1 MKSYT
6 TMKKILSFLT
16 SLTLLSGTPLLAQ
29 LSSQQFQ
36 QPEPDTHVIA
46 WWHWLN
52 GNITRDG
59 ITRDLEAMKAV
70 GINQATFL
78 NVWRDMPD
86 ADVPQKARFNSPE
99 WWGMVRW
106 AMQEATRLDMSLGAA
121 NCDGWSESGGPWITP
136 DLSMKEYVWTKTPL
150 SLSLDKKGRLS
161 LKDKIATY
169 DVALPMPAHKQSY
182 YRDVCVLLYPKSF
195 EGQAID
201 PKDIID
207 VTKYVD
213 ITGTLHL
220 PATFFQTITHNTNFP
235 SSPLGGDRGGLGVL
249 LRFGYTTTG
258 KTNNP
263 ATWEGRGLECDK
275 MDTVA
280 LNVHWANYPQK
291 IVDMAREVNPA
302 VFRYFLVDS
311 WEARLQTWT
320 QHLPQEFQQRRGYS
334 LLPWLPALCDEVI
347 IDSEHTEAFLHDF
360 RHTIGD
366 MVSDYYF
373 KHMADLCHRQG
384 LEMWSEGI
392 YGEKNNPP
400 VDVLKTYEYCDVP
413 MTEFWARVTANDSVF
428 SYNPWPSKT
437 FVYPLH
443 SSLLYHK
450 PIIGS
455 EAYTGYALYSDSPID
470 LKTYG
475 DVAYTEGVN
484 SMMLHSYV
492 HQPTEQRP
500 GMTLGV
506 YGQSFNR
513 HNTWFP
519 EAGTWFDYQA
529 RAQYLL
535 RQGERCADVLVYTG
549 DELPCPQWTPQQS
562 DSLMRGVKFQYI
574 NPDVLLHGR
583 VAAREGQL
591 WLDGK
596 YPFQCLVIRDSLLEL
611 STLRQLAEWADAGIA
626 IYGPKPTRTLSLTNL
641 DQNNRELRLLAERVW
656 SLPNV
661 HPEILDLHQHL
672 RPELHVT
679 DATDLAY
686 IHRRAAEFD
695 VYYLVNRNYTD
706 SLTFTPSLRQDRG
719 WAPLAATLWDPVTGS
734 IQSLPVRQTDAG
746 YLCTEHALTLQPQQS
761 VFLVLSDTQTAGAWA
776 TPAVLPTAPLYKLP
790 LVAKGGVMSFP
801 DDASLAD
808 QPLMA
813 FTSLTESSDPSVRY
827 YSGRVVYSLPLT
839 LERKVLVGSSRIW
852 LRLPQFGS
860 TARVE
865 VNGHTLRT
873 LWIPGDCVELT
884 QWVRQG
890 DNKLQITV
898 TNPWRNRLIGDLHQE
913 RGSAATF
920 TTSPTTIKNDPL
932 PVVRSDARL
941 LPSGLSQT
949 PELIF
954 E

>member
-1 MKSYT
+1 MPR
-6 TMKKILSFLT
+6 
-16 SLTLLSGTPLLAQ
+16 SLLLSLLLALSSPLYAQ
-29 LSSQQFQ
+29 LSADAFVH
-36 QPEPDTHVIA
+36 PTPDTHVIA

-86 ADVPQKARFNSPE
+86 ADVPQKARFNTPE

-106 AMQEATRLDMSLGAA
+106 SMQEANRLGMTLGAA

-136 DLSMKEYVWTKTPL
+136 DLSMKEYTWTKTTISIP
-150 SLSLDKKGRLS
+150 SRKTKN
-161 LKDKIATY
+161 IEAH
-169 DVALPMPAHKQSY
+169 LPQPQAKQDY
-182 YRDVCVLLYPKSF
+182 YRDVCVLLYPLPQA
-195 EGQAID
+195 GQAID
-201 PKDIID
+201 PKNILD
-207 VTKYVD
+207 VTQYVD
-213 ITGTLHL
+213 ITGNLNVPGNIL
-220 PATFFQTITHNTNFP
+220 KSITSNIL
-235 SSPLGGDRGGLGVL
+235 SSPHGGNEEGQDLVL

-291 IVDMAREVNPA
+291 VVDLAREVNPS

-320 QHLPQEFQQRRGYS
+320 RHLPEEFQQRRGYS

-347 IDSEHTEAFLHDF
+347 IDQAHTDAFLHDF

-428 SYNPWPSKT
+428 TYNPWPSKT

-443 SSLLYHK
+443 SSLLYDK

-492 HQPTEQRP
+492 HQSTEQRP

-513 HNTWFP
+513 HNTWFA
-519 EAGTWFDYQA
+519 EAQSWFDYQA
-529 RAQYLL
+529 RAQYLF
-535 RQGERCADVLVYTG
+535 RQGHRCADVLVYTG
-549 DELPCPQWTPQQS
+549 DELPCPQWTPQQA

-583 VAAREGQL
+583 VRAQDGKL
-591 WLDGK
+591 WLDDQ
-596 YPFQCLVIRDSLLEL
+596 YAFQCLVIRDSLLEV

-641 DQNNRELRLLAERVW
+641 DQNDRELRQLTDRVW
-656 SLPNV
+656 QLPNV
-661 HPEILDLHQHL
+661 YSDVMDLHQHL
-672 RPELHVT
+672 RPDILMSEAL
-679 DATDLAY
+679 DLAY
-686 IHRRAAEFD
+686 IHRHAVDFD
-695 VYYLVNRNYTD
+695 LYYFVNRSYSE
-706 SLTFTPSLRQDRG
+706 SLVLNPKLRQDREG
-719 WAPLAATLWDPVTGS
+719 AELQVTLWDPVAGS
-734 IQSLPVRQTDAG
+734 IRPLSLVPSAHE
-746 YLCTEHALTLQPQQS
+746 YLSLGQPITLQPQQS
-761 VFLVLSDTQTAGAWA
+761 LFVVLCDAQTAASVVTSA
-776 TPAVLPTAPLYKLP
+776 AQPIDVLFTKTLSPA
-790 LVAKGGVMSFP
+790 GGTMRFP
-801 DDASLAD
+801 DDTSIVE
-808 QPLMA
+808 QPLTA
-813 FTSLTESSDPSVRY
+813 FVSLTQSADPSIRY
-827 YSGRVVYSLPLT
+827 YSGRVIYTLPLY
-839 LERKVLVGSSRIW
+839 LNRKELVGSSRLW
-852 LRLPQFGS
+852 LQLPQFGS

-873 LWIPGDCVELT
+873 LWIPGDSVELT
-884 QWVRQG
+884 PWVRQG
-890 DNKLQITV
+890 DNQLVITV
-898 TNPWRNRLIGDLHQE
+898 TNPWRNRMIGDLHQQ
-913 RGSAATF
+913 RGVNATF

-932 PVVRSDARL
+932 PVVRRDARL
-941 LPSGLSQT
+941 ISSGLSQA
-949 PELIF
+949 PVLLF

>member
-1 MKSYT
+1 
-6 TMKKILSFLT
+6 MKKVFSFLSVLWLACGT
-16 SLTLLSGTPLLAQ
+16 TLTAQ
-29 LSSQQFQ
+29 ISVEQFQ
-36 QPEPDTHVIA
+36 QPVPDTHVIA

-70 GINQATFL
+70 GIHQATFL

-106 AMQEATRLDMSLGAA
+106 AMQEADRLDMSLGAA

-136 DLSMKEYVWTKTPL
+136 DLSMKEYVWTKTPV
-150 SLSLDKKGRLS
+150 SLPIDKKGRLA
-161 LKDKIATY
+161 LKDKNATF

-182 YRDVCVLLYPKSF
+182 YRDVCVLLYPKQP
-195 EGQAID
+195 EGKAID

-213 ITGTLHL
+213 ITGTLYL
-220 PATFFQTITHNTNFP
+220 PSTIFQTLPHNTNFP
-235 SSPLGGDRGGLGVL
+235 SSPLGGDRGGLEGLVL

-291 IVDMAREVNPA
+291 IVDLAREVNPA

-320 QHLPQEFQQRRGYS
+320 QHLPDEFLQRRGYS

-347 IDSEHTEAFLHDF
+347 IDKEHTEAFLHDF

-428 SYNPWPSKT
+428 TYNPWPSKT

-519 EAGTWFDYQA
+519 EAGSWFDYQA

-535 RQGERCADVLVYTG
+535 RQGDRCADVLVYTG
-549 DELPCPQWTPQQS
+549 EELPCPQWTPQQA

-583 VAAREGQL
+583 VTAREGQL
-591 WLDGK
+591 WLDGQH
-596 YPFQCLVIRDSLLEL
+596 PFQALVLRDSLLEL
-611 STLRQLAEWADAGIA
+611 STLQQLAAWADAGIA

-641 DQNNRELRLLAERVW
+641 DRNNRELRLLADRLW
-656 SLPNV
+656 RLPNV
-661 HPEILDLHQHL
+661 HADIMALHQQL
-672 RPELHVT
+672 RPEVRVD
-679 DATDLAY
+679 DAPDLAY
-686 IHRRAAEFD
+686 IHRRTAGLD
-695 VYYLVNRNYTD
+695 VYYFVNRSYTQP
-706 SLTFTPSLRQDRG
+706 LVLAPELRQDRRG
-719 WAPLAATLWDPVTGS
+719 EELVATLWNPVTGEVLPL
-734 IQSLPVRQTDAG
+734 SLAPEAQG
-746 YLCTEHALTLQPQQS
+746 YLSLSQPLTLQPQQS
-761 VFLVLSDTQTAGAWA
+761 VFVVLSDGAVSGSSND
-776 TPAVLPTAPLYKLP
+776 TRVPAQILHSRPLS
-790 LVAKGGVMSFP
+790 AMGGIVQFP
-801 DDASLAD
+801 DDDALTEQA
-808 QPLMA
+808 LTA
-813 FTSLTESSDPSVRY
+813 FSSLTQSADPSVRY
-827 YSGRVVYSLPLT
+827 YSGRVVYTLPLS
-839 LERKVLVGSSRIW
+839 LSRQELAGASRLW
-852 LRLPQFGS
+852 LRLPAFGS
-860 TARVE
+860 TARIE

-873 LWIPGDCVELT
+873 LWIPGDSVELT
-884 QWVRQG
+884 PWVRQG
-890 DNKLQITV
+890 NNQLVITV
-898 TNPWRNRLIGDLHQE
+898 TNPWRNRLVGDLHQS
-913 RGSAATF
+913 RGAAATF

-932 PVVRSDARL
+932 PVIRPDARL
-941 LPSGLSQT
+941 LPSGLSQA
-949 PELIF
+949 PELLF

>member
-1 MKSYT
+1 
-6 TMKKILSFLT
+6 MKK
-16 SLTLLSGTPLLAQ
+16 TLLLLAFVCLTWGAT
-29 LSSQQFQ
+29 LSAQISAEQFQ
-36 QPEPDTHVIA
+36 QPAPDTHVIA

-59 ITRDLEAMKAV
+59 ITRDLEAMQAV

-86 ADVPQKARFNSPE
+86 ADVPQKARFNTPE

-106 AMQEATRLDMSLGAA
+106 AMQEAHRLGMTLGAA

-136 DLSMKEYVWTKTPL
+136 DLSMKEYVWTKTAVTLP
-150 SLSLDKKGRLS
+150 LDKKGHLVLPNKTATFDVSLS
-161 LKDKIATY
+161 
-169 DVALPMPAHKQSY
+169 MPAHKQSY
-182 YRDVCVLLYPKSF
+182 YRDVCVLLYPKLS
-195 EGQAID
+195 EGQPID
-201 PKDIID
+201 TKDVID

-213 ITGTLHL
+213 LTGTLHL
-220 PATFFQTITHNTNFP
+220 PSNFF
-235 SSPLGGDRGGLGVL
+235 SSSLRGAEGVF

-291 IVDMAREVNPA
+291 IVDLAREIDPA

-320 QHLPQEFQQRRGYS
+320 QHLPEEFQQRRGYS
-334 LLPWLPALCDEVI
+334 LLPWLPALCEEVI
-347 IDSEHTEAFLHDF
+347 IDKEHTEAFLHDF

-392 YGEKNNPP
+392 YGEKSNPP

-428 SYNPWPSKT
+428 TYNPWPSKT

-475 DVAYTEGVN
+475 DVAFTEGVN

-513 HNTWFP
+513 HNPWFSD
-519 EAGTWFDYQA
+519 AGSWFDYQA

-535 RQGERCADVLVYTG
+535 RQGDRCADVLVYTG

-583 VAAREGQL
+583 VLARDGQL
-591 WLDGK
+591 WLDNK
-596 YPFQCLVIRDSLLEL
+596 HPFQCLVIRDSLLEL
-611 STLRQLAEWADAGIA
+611 STLRQLAEWVDAGIR
-626 IYGPKPTRTLSLTNL
+626 IYGPKPTRTLSLNRF
-641 DQNNRELRLLAERVW
+641 DENNRELRLLADRIW
-656 SLPNV
+656 NLPNV
-661 HPEILDLHQHL
+661 HSDMMEMHQHL
-672 RPELHVT
+672 CLEVDVT

-686 IHRRAAEFD
+686 IHRRAEQFD
-695 VYYLVNRNYTD
+695 VYYFVNRSYSD
-706 SLTFTPSLRQDRG
+706 SLTFAPALRQDRG
-719 WAPLAATLWDPVTGS
+719 GVCLVATLWDPVTGS
-734 IQSLPVRQTDAG
+734 ILPISLKETDAG
-746 YLCTEHALTLQPQQS
+746 YLHLCSSLTLQPQQS
-761 VFLVLSDTQTAGAWA
+761 MFLVLCDSAIAASIATTSTA
-776 TPAVLPTAPLYKLP
+776 LPKASLFTLP
-790 LVAKGGVMSFP
+790 LTAKGGTMRFP
-801 DDASLAD
+801 DDASIDEQTLS
-808 QPLMA
+808 A
-813 FTSLTESSDPSVRY
+813 FTSLTESLDPSIRY
-827 YSGRVVYSLPLT
+827 YSGRVIYTIPFNLD
-839 LERKVLVGSSRIW
+839 RKALVGSSRIR

-865 VNGHTLRT
+865 VNGHLLRT

-884 QWVRQG
+884 PWVRQG
-890 DNKLQITV
+890 DNRLQITV
-898 TNPWRNRLIGDLHQE
+898 TNPWRNRLIGDLYQE
-913 RGSAATF
+913 RGTEATF
-920 TTSPTTIKNDPL
+920 TTSPTTIKNDPD
-932 PVVRSDARL
+932 PVVRRGARL

>member
-136 DLSMKEYVWTKTPL
+136 ELSMKEYVWTKTPL
-150 SLSLDKKGRLS
+150 SLSLDKKGRLA
-161 LKDKIATY
+161 LKDKTATY

-235 SSPLGGDRGGLGVL
+235 SSPLGGDRGGLGVC

-291 IVDMAREVNPA
+291 IVELAREVNPA

-320 QHLPQEFQQRRGYS
+320 QHLPEEFQHRRGYS

-347 IDSEHTEAFLHDF
+347 IDAEHTEAFLHDF

-428 SYNPWPSKT
+428 TYNPWPSKT

-549 DELPCPQWTPQQS
+549 DELPCPQWTPQQA
-562 DSLMRGVKFQYI
+562 DSLMQGVRFQYI
-574 NPDVLLHGR
+574 NPDVLLNGR
-583 VAAREGQL
+583 VTARDGQL
-591 WLDGK
+591 WLDDK
-596 YPFQCLVIRDSLLEL
+596 HSFQCLVIRDSLLEL
-611 STLRQLAEWADAGIA
+611 STLRLLAEWADAGIS
-626 IYGPKPTRTLSLTNL
+626 IYGPKPVRTLSLTDL
-641 DQNNRELRLLAERVW
+641 DQNNRELRQLADRIW
-656 SLPNV
+656 QLPNV
-661 HPEILDLHQHL
+661 HAELMELHQLL
-672 RPELHVT
+672 RPEVHVT

-686 IHRRAAEFD
+686 IHRRAEQFD
-695 VYYLVNRNYTD
+695 VYYFVNRSYTD
-706 SLTFTPSLRQDRG
+706 SLTFTPALRQDRG
-719 WAPLAATLWDPVTGS
+719 GAPLTATLWDPVTGS
-734 IQSLPVRQTDAG
+734 ILPVSICHSDTD
-746 YLCTEHALTLQPQQS
+746 YLTVDSPLTLQPQQS
-761 VFLVLSDTQTAGAWA
+761 LFLVLSDPETAASLLTSTA
-776 TPAVLPTAPLYKLP
+776 LPTAPLYTLQ
-790 LVAKGGVMSFP
+790 LSAKGGTMSFP
-801 DDASLAD
+801 DDTRIKD
-808 QPLMA
+808 QPLTA
-813 FTSLTESSDPSVRY
+813 FSSLTESQDPSVRY
-827 YSGRVVYSLPLT
+827 YSGRVVYTLPLN
-839 LERKVLVGSSRIW
+839 LDRKVLVGSSRIW

-865 VNGHTLRT
+865 VNGHLLRT

-884 QWVRQG
+884 PWVVQG
-890 DNKLQITV
+890 GNRLQITV
-898 TNPWRNRLIGDLHQE
+898 TNPWRNRLIGDLHQA
-913 RGSAATF
+913 RGAEATF

>member
-1 MKSYT
+1 MFLSVLWLACGT
-6 TMKKILSFLT
+6 TLT
-16 SLTLLSGTPLLAQ
+16 AQ
-29 LSSQQFQ
+29 ISVEQFQ
-36 QPEPDTHVIA
+36 QPVPDTHVIA

-70 GINQATFL
+70 GIHQATFL

-99 WWGMVRW
+99 WWDMVRW
-106 AMQEATRLDMSLGAA
+106 TMQEADRLDMSLGAA

-136 DLSMKEYVWTKTPL
+136 DLSMKEYVWTKTPV
-150 SLSLDKKGRLS
+150 SLPIDKKGRLA
-161 LKDKIATY
+161 LKDKNATI

-182 YRDVCVLLYPKSF
+182 YRDVCVLLYPNQPV
-195 EGQAID
+195 GQAID
-201 PKDIID
+201 PKDIFD

-220 PATFFQTITHNTNFP
+220 PSTIFQTLPHNTNFP
-235 SSPLGGDRGGLGVL
+235 SSPLGRDRGGLEGLVL

-291 IVDMAREVNPA
+291 IVDLAREVNPA

-320 QHLPQEFQQRRGYS
+320 QHLPDEFLQRRGYS

-347 IDSEHTEAFLHDF
+347 IDKEHTEAFLHDF
-360 RHTIGD
+360 RLTIGD

-428 SYNPWPSKT
+428 TYNPWPSKT

-519 EAGTWFDYQA
+519 EAGAWFDYQA

-535 RQGERCADVLVYTG
+535 RQGDRCADVLVYTG
-549 DELPCPQWTPQQS
+549 DELPCPQWTPQQA

-583 VAAREGQL
+583 VTAREGQL
-591 WLDGK
+591 WLDGQH
-596 YPFQCLVIRDSLLEL
+596 PFQALVLRDSLLEL
-611 STLRQLAEWADAGIA
+611 STLQQLAAWADAGVA
-626 IYGPKPTRTLSLTNL
+626 IYGPKPNRTLSLTNH
-641 DQNNRELRLLAERVW
+641 DRNNRELRQLADRLW
-656 SLPNV
+656 RLPNV
-661 HPEILDLHQHL
+661 HADIMALHQQL
-672 RPELHVT
+672 RTEVRVN
-679 DATDLAY
+679 DAPDLAY
-686 IHRRAAEFD
+686 IHRRTAGLD
-695 VYYLVNRNYTD
+695 VYYFVNRSYTQP
-706 SLTFTPSLRQDRG
+706 LVLAPELRQDRRG
-719 WAPLAATLWDPVTGS
+719 EERTATLWNPVTGDVLPM
-734 IQSLPVRQTDAG
+734 SLAPEAQG
-746 YLCTEHALTLQPQQS
+746 YLTLSQPLTLQPQQS
-761 VFLVLSDTQTAGAWA
+761 VFVVLSDGAV
-776 TPAVLPTAPLYKLP
+776 TGSSNDTRVPVRILHSRPLS
-790 LVAKGGVMSFP
+790 AMGGTMQFP
-801 DDASLAD
+801 DDAALTE
-808 QPLMA
+808 QPLTA
-813 FTSLTESSDPSVRY
+813 FSSLTQSADPSVRY
-827 YSGRVVYSLPLT
+827 YSGRVVYTLPLS
-839 LERKVLVGSSRIW
+839 LSRQELAGASRLW
-852 LRLPQFGS
+852 LRLPAFGS
-860 TARVE
+860 TARIE
-865 VNGHTLRT
+865 VNGHSLRT
-873 LWIPGDCVELT
+873 LWIPGDSVELT
-884 QWVRQG
+884 PWVRQG
-890 DNKLQITV
+890 NNLLVITV
-898 TNPWRNRLIGDLHQE
+898 TNPWRNRLIGDLHQS
-913 RGSAATF
+913 RGAAATF

-932 PVVRSDARL
+932 PVIRPDARL
-941 LPSGLSQT
+941 LPSGLSQA
-949 PELIF
+949 PELLF